1 MAGRDKSWQL
11 ALMLAPLLLLYGI
24 FNLAP
29 IIGLFGVS
37 LTEWHGVGALSFV
50 GWDNFREL
58 FTNDFLLSSF
68 IRAIYQNA
76 IFFICAIS
84 FLLGLGLI
92 FAWFITLSQRIGPFF
107 RVLFFLP
114 YPLAGAAVA
123 FMLAAIFDSRGAM
136 NYLLLNTDLI
146 DSPIP
151 FLGSE
156 DISLILLS
164 LFYVWHRMGL
174 AVLLILAA
182 FTNINREAIEAA
194 TIDSASIT
202 AILRRI
208 VLPVA
213 LPSLMV
219 LTVIILVD
227 VFNNADYTLLV
238 QGAMAGPNYSTDVL
252 GSFLYRAAFG
262 AGASDLPLGLG
273 MAACI
278 GLLTSVIVAPI
289 ATLALKAPSD

>member
-1 MAGRDKSWQL
+1 MVGRNQSWQL

-29 IIGLFGVS
+29 IVGLFGVS
-37 LTEWHGVGALSFV
+37 LAEWHGIGAPIFV
-50 GWDNFREL
+50 GWDNYREL

-68 IRAIYQNA
+68 IRAVYQNA

-84 FLLGLGLI
+84 FLLGLGLV
-92 FAWFITLSQRIGPFF
+92 FAWFITLSRCMGPFF

-123 FMLAAIFDSRGAM
+123 FMLAAVFDNRGAM
-136 NYLLLNTDLI
+136 NYLLRSAEII

-156 DISLILLS
+156 DISLLLLS

-182 FTNINREAIEAA
+182 FTNINRETIEAA
-194 TIDSASIT
+194 TIDSASAT
-202 AILRRI
+202 TILRRI
-208 VLPVA
+208 VLPVV

-262 AGASDLPLGLG
+262 AGATDLPLGLG

-278 GLLTSVIVAPI
+278 GLLTAIIVAPI